1 MKIFNNPIRI
11 RAATKHLSMASI
23 EPEKIKSSW
32 ADEMEDDEPGEP
44 HIEIDGDTKIV
55 TEVSLVDGKK
65 FRTIR
70 HYRVEKRKVAKDV
83 ARRKTWVKFGLAESD
98 PSTSTTSLT
107 DAVNLEFLASK
118 DEEVAEQDQN
128 NANQFGGNQAV
139 QCRNCGLNH
148 WTLHCPYKTQLNALN
163 KLNEN
168 ADPNKLDAA
177 SGLRK
182 PGLGGKRMELPS
194 RGKDENNTIRITNLP
209 EETQDSDIRDLFKDF
224 GRINRIFL
232 AKDKAT
238 GNSKGFAFVSFE
250 MREYALRTIKGVN
263 GHGYNNLILSVEWAR
278 PSGN

>member
-1 MKIFNNPIRI
+1 
-11 RAATKHLSMASI
+11 MASI

-128 NANQFGGNQAV
+128 NANQFGGNQA
-139 QCRNCGLNH
+139 
-148 WTLHCPYKTQLNALN
+148 
-163 KLNEN
+163 
-168 ADPNKLDAA
+168 
-177 SGLRK
+177 
-182 PGLGGKRMELPS
+182 
-194 RGKDENNTIRITNLP
+194 
-209 EETQDSDIRDLFKDF
+209 
-224 GRINRIFL
+224 
-232 AKDKAT
+232 DKAT

-250 MREYALRTIKGVN
+250 MREYALRAIKGVN